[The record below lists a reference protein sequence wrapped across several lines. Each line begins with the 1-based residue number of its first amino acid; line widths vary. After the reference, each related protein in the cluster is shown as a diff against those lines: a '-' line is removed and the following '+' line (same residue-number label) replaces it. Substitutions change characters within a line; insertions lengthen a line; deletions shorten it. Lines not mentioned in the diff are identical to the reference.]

1 MVLILLFC
9 FCVYIYFYMNVCKC
23 LCLYALQWHIH
34 LILMSSV
41 QHFVFTEQVFL
52 LTLYFKVDFFCV
64 CESVSLYCDPDKPS
78 EINNNEWKMNKI
90 TSNPVD
96 VLFI

>member
-1 MVLILLFC
+1 MVLNVC
-9 FCVYIYFYMNVCKC
+9 FVFVYIFISTWMSACVYVCVS
-23 LCLYALQWHIH
+23 LQWHIH

-52 LTLYFKVDFFCV
+52 LTLYYKVNFLCV
-64 CESVSLYCDPDKPS
+64 CESLYCDSNKPS
-78 EINNNEWKMNKI
+78 EISNNEWKMNKI